1 MAPVW
6 LEDVDVVPAPF
17 APDPAGVFPI
27 WTYVPG
33 VWPATG
39 DWGLAATRAPAAW
52 NLLDNARATMR
63 QDGQQDT
70 VVFDAGFDTTHPD
83 LNFASTE
90 STAINQ
96 HGTHVSSTIG
106 ATYDNRRGTTSQGMS
121 GINPVARLHGVQ
133 FDRSTATTVD
143 EFETILGGKIA
154 GGSYPTLRVIN
165 ASFGLS
171 LDADVWACT
180 AANRTCG
187 PGATDDTDPAL
198 ATGPC
203 LPSTDDTFIAD
214 LGATATVYADRVLGA
229 AKIRDV
235 VIVKS
240 AGNSAADFCT
250 VDATPTV
257 VVACLDSEGAPKPG
271 TTVAPMPAIAT
282 NQFVRARNRLVNQ
295 NQAVPLLV
303 VGAVDSTG
311 TPADFSRQVRT
322 CLHPASASAAPPSPT
337 IPPHPTMSAATPIR
351 CKGPMGSGTANC
363 PARRWP
369 HRTSPVPS
377 ATCCS

>member
-1 MAPVW
+1 MYGHPTSTTTLLLLPAGDATVGQVNDALASVGATLLGGLALLDVLVVAVPRVNDPLDIPDRGDHAGVLTALDALRASPAFRVIETAPDSPTPQSGAVAPVW

-165 ASFGLS
+165 AS
-171 LDADVWACT
+171 
-180 AANRTCG
+180 
-187 PGATDDTDPAL
+187 L
-198 ATGPC
+198 A
-203 LPSTDDTFIAD
+203 
-214 LGATATVYADRVLGA
+214 
-229 AKIRDV
+229 
-235 VIVKS
+235 
-240 AGNSAADFCT
+240 
-250 VDATPTV
+250 
-257 VVACLDSEGAPKPG
+257 
-271 TTVAPMPAIAT
+271 
-282 NQFVRARNRLVNQ
+282 
-295 NQAVPLLV
+295 
-303 VGAVDSTG
+303 
-311 TPADFSRQVRT
+311 
-322 CLHPASASAAPPSPT
+322 
-337 IPPHPTMSAATPIR
+337 
-351 CKGPMGSGTANC
+351 
-363 PARRWP
+363 
-369 HRTSPVPS
+369 
-377 ATCCS
+377 